1 MNSVKRLLMRS
12 SASIGS
18 IQILGIYLMASFLA
32 TSTWADNLVSRV
44 DRANIGLNETLNLV
58 LEYDERVESRNLDF
72 TSLQQDFEIL
82 NNSTTSQVSIIN
94 GRQDVSTRWT
104 LILLPKRSGQL
115 VIPSFQIDGNFSEA
129 ISLDVSE
136 NNVAGARGQPLNA
149 ELEVSQESILN
160 MQQLLVTVRLIA
172 ASQIS
177 NLSGDSLQI
186 QGAEVTLL
194 DQQQFTQAQNGV
206 TWQIVEFVYAVF
218 ADQPGTL
225 EIPAQLFSGVIGSTR
240 SVFDPFGGSGQ
251 RILARSPAATVLVES
266 ADSQQNWFPAEDVQ
280 IEAEWP
286 GLDGATGF
294 TQIRVGEPITR
305 SLSVIA
311 YSQRPE
317 TIPPL
322 PSPAND
328 QFKVYADQP
337 ELLVQTSADKLIG
350 IRRESAAIVPTVAG
364 EMTLPEIRIPWWDT
378 NDSAWKEAILPAQ
391 TINILEAEITESL
404 APPESFAIENADSDL
419 TVSSTTYSDPI
430 WIWISATMTF
440 MSLILGWLLWR
451 ARSTPNLA
459 REIESA
465 NTAEKVLWA
474 QLLKDLKHSNAV
486 VLRTSIEYWCRS
498 LWPEESG
505 SALHNLKQ
513 RLSGEAA
520 KELMLLEKSVYG
532 KEGTEAPNLIE
543 LPIELKKLRKSG
555 SKNRSE
561 SAALPPLYPESN

>member
-1 MNSVKRLLMRS
+1 LGLL
-12 SASIGS
+12 I
-18 IQILGIYLMASFLA
+18 ASFVA
-32 TSTWADNLVSRV
+32 SATWADNLVSRI

-58 LEYDERVESRNLDF
+58 LEYDERVDSRNLDF

-115 VIPSFQIDGNFSEA
+115 LIPSFQIDGNFSEA
-129 ISLDVSE
+129 ISLEVSE
-136 NNVAGARGQPLNA
+136 NNVEGSRGQPINA

-172 ASQIS
+172 ASQVS

-206 TWQIVEFVYAVF
+206 TWQIVEWVYAVF
-218 ADQPGTL
+218 ADQPGIL
-225 EIPAQLFSGVIGSTR
+225 EIPAQLFSGVIGSAR

-251 RILARSPAATVLVES
+251 RTLARSPAASILVEP
-266 ADSQQNWFPAEDVQ
+266 ADSQQNWFPAENVQ

-311 YSQRPE
+311 FGQRPE

-328 QFKVYADQP
+328 QFKIYADQP
-337 ELLVQTSADKLIG
+337 ELLVQTSADNLIG

-391 TINILEAEITESL
+391 IINILEAEITESL
-404 APPESFAIENADSDL
+404 APPESFALEDSTSDL
-419 TVSSTTYSDPI
+419 GASSSTYTNPI
-430 WIWISATMTF
+430 WIWVSATMTLI
-440 MSLILGWLLWR
+440 SLLLAWLLWR
-451 ARSTPNLA
+451 SNSTPTLA
-459 REIESA
+459 REIENT
-465 NTAEKVLWA
+465 NTAEKALWA

-486 VLRTSIEYWCRS
+486 VLRTSIENWCRA

-505 SALHNLKQ
+505 SALQNLKQ
-513 RLSGEAA
+513 RLSADAA
-520 KELMLLEKSVYG
+520 VELMQLEKSAYG
-532 KEGTEAPNLIE
+532 KDGTEAPNLKE
-543 LPIELKKLRKSG
+543 LLVELKKLRKSG
-555 SKNRSE
+555 SKSRSE
-561 SAALPPLYPESN
+561 AAALPPLYPESN